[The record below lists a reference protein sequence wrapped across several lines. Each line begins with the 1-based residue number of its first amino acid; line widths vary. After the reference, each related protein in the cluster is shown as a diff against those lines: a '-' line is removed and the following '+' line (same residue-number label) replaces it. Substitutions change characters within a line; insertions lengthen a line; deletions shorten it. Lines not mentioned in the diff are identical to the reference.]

1 MQTVGEIMTKELVTV
16 KPEDSV
22 ARVAELMERARI
34 GGLPVVEGGRLVG
47 IITSRDIRRCHP
59 NRLIADAM
67 TKEVVTVPHTCSLW
81 EAKEL
86 LERHGIERL
95 VVVDGD
101 CAVGVIT
108 KSLLYAELGKYIDSL
123 TGLHRAESIRQK
135 ALELLQDGKEI
146 AVIFLDL
153 DNFGAVDKEFGHV
166 VGDEILCRVAKVLSG
181 VIEEGTDY
189 LFRYAGDEFAVVTM
203 KPLEEARKIAL
214 RMVNAISEEQWPLGI
229 KVAVSAGVAG
239 GRRASPRQ
247 GDSEPY
253 AVSDLINMASL
264 ASTRAKKEGRQVVVA
279 GEIEL
284 IEADCYEQRH
294 PMNTASIIGGC

>member
-22 ARVAELMERARI
+22 AKVAKLMERTKI

-47 IITSRDIRRCHP
+47 IVTSRDIRRCHP

-67 TKEVVTVPHTCSLW
+67 TREVVTVPHTCSLW

-101 CAVGVIT
+101 YPVGVVT
-108 KSLLYAELGKYIDSL
+108 RSLLYAELGKYIDAL
-123 TGLHRAESIRQK
+123 TGLHKAEFIQRK
-135 ALELLQDGKEI
+135 AMELLQDGKEI
-146 AVIFLDL
+146 AIIFLDL
-153 DNFGAVDKEFGHV
+153 DNFGAVDKKLGHV
-166 VGDEILCRVAKVLSG
+166 VGDEILCRVSKVLG
-181 VIEEGTDY
+181 DVVEEGFDY
-189 LFRYAGDEFAVVTM
+189 LFRYAGDEFAVVTV
-203 KPLEEARKIAL
+203 KPLEEARKLAL
-214 RMVNAISEEQWPLGI
+214 RMVNAISEEKWPPGI
-229 KVAVSAGVAG
+229 KVAASAGVAG

-247 GDSEPY
+247 GGFEPY
-253 AVSDLINMASL
+253 TLSDLINMASL

-279 GEIEL
+279 GEVEL
-284 IEADCYEQRH
+284 RETSCI
-294 PMNTASIIGGC
+294 

>member
-1 MQTVGEIMTKELVTV
+1 MQTVGEIMTKELITV

-22 ARVAELMERARI
+22 ARVAELMERTRI

-47 IITSRDIRRCHP
+47 IISSRDIRRCHP

-67 TKEVVTVPHTCSLW
+67 TKDVVTVPPTCSLW

-86 LERHGIERL
+86 LERYGIERL

-101 CAVGVIT
+101 YPVGVVT
-108 KSLLYAELGKYIDSL
+108 KLLLCAELGKHIDAL
-123 TGLHRAESIRQK
+123 TGLHQAEFLRRK

-146 AVIFLDL
+146 AIIFLDL
-153 DNFGAVDKEFGHV
+153 DDFGTVDKELGHV
-166 VGDEILCRVAKVLSG
+166 VGDEILCRVAKVLGG
-181 VIEEGTDY
+181 VVEEGFDH
-189 LFRYAGDEFAVVTM
+189 LFRYAGDEFAVVTV
-203 KPLEEARKIAL
+203 KPLEEARKLAL
-214 RMVNAISEEQWPLGI
+214 RMVSAISEEEWPPGI
-229 KVAVSAGVAG
+229 KVAASAGVAG

-247 GDSEPY
+247 GDFEPY
-253 AVSDLINMASL
+253 TVSDLINVASL

-284 IEADCYEQRH
+284 REAHCIQQCPE
-294 PMNTASIIGGC
+294 TV

>member
-1 MQTVGEIMTKELVTV
+1 MRTVGEIMTKEIVTV
-16 KPEDSV
+16 KPENSV
-22 ARVAELMERARI
+22 ARVAELMERTRT

-67 TKEVVTVPHTCSLW
+67 TEEVVTVPPTCSLW

-95 VVVDGD
+95 VVVEGD
-101 CAVGVIT
+101 HPVGVVT
-108 KSLLYAELGKYIDSL
+108 KSALYAELGRHIDAL
-123 TGLHRAESIRQK
+123 TGLQQAEALQRK

-146 AVIFLDL
+146 AIVFLDL
-153 DNFGAVDKEFGHV
+153 DDFGAVDKELGHV
-166 VGDEILCRVAKVLSG
+166 EGDKILCRVAKVLDS
-181 VIEEGTDY
+181 VVEEGSDY
-189 LFRYAGDEFAVVTM
+189 LFRYAGDEFAVVTV
-203 KPLEEARKIAL
+203 KPLEEARQLAL
-214 RMVNAISEEQWPLGI
+214 RMVNAISEEEWPLGV
-229 KVAVSAGVAG
+229 KVAASAGVAG

-247 GDSEPY
+247 EDFEPCT
-253 AVSDLINMASL
+253 VSDLINMASL

-284 IEADCYEQRH
+284 READCIR
-294 PMNTASIIGGC
+294 